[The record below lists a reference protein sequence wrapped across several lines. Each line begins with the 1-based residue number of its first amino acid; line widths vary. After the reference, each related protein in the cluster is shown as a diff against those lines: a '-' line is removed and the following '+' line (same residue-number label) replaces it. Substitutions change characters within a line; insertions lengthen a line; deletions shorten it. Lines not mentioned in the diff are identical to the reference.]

1 MRDNEELRGIL
12 NSGHTKAAA
21 NVIRNIDHKPRR
33 FSTWAPKALAT
44 IRAVA
49 DTLEDRAVIVQL
61 QRKPPTATV
70 APLRRRDSEE
80 FAALRSQAARWAVDN
95 FDRLVDADPQ
105 LPNGLNDRASDN
117 WRPLLAIADLAGGE
131 WPQEARQAACLL
143 TGEAQDGAIGVELLK
158 DIRVA
163 FGDHEVIRSA
173 DLVAKLTADPERPWA
188 EWKHGRPLTQKQ
200 LASLL
205 APFCIASGTVHPPGL
220 PDGKGYR
227 RADFE
232 GAWRAYCPGSQ
243 QIDTSEASK
252 CR

>member
-1 MRDNEELRGIL
+1 
-12 NSGHTKAAA
+12 
-21 NVIRNIDHKPRR
+21 
-33 FSTWAPKALAT
+33 
-44 IRAVA
+44 
-49 DTLEDRAVIVQL
+49 
-61 QRKPPTATV
+61 
-70 APLRRRDSEE
+70 
-80 FAALRSQAARWAVDN
+80 
-95 FDRLVDADPQ
+95 
-105 LPNGLNDRASDN
+105 
-117 WRPLLAIADLAGGE
+117 
-131 WPQEARQAACLL
+131 
-143 TGEAQDGAIGVELLK
+143 
-158 DIRVA
+158 VA

-232 GAWRAYCPGSQ
+232 GAWRAYCPGWQ